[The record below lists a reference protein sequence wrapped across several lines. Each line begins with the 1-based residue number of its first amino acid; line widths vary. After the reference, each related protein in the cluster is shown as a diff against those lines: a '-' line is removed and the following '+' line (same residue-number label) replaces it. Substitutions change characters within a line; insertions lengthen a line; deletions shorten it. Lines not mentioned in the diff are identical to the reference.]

1 MEREVEC
8 NKNGC
13 TRKQEYSLQ
22 LERKKRKNVKE
33 KRNGA
38 DIERKAQSMLTK
50 RNNITE
56 KVSQSIKKNMIPQV
70 SKEGIIN

>member
-56 KVSQSIKKNMIPQV
+56 KVSQSIKKNMIPRV
-70 SKEGIIN
+70 SKEGDMN

>member
-22 LERKKRKNVKE
+22 SERKKRKNVKE

-56 KVSQSIKKNMIPQV
+56 KVSQSIKKNMIPRV
-70 SKEGIIN
+70 SKEGDMN